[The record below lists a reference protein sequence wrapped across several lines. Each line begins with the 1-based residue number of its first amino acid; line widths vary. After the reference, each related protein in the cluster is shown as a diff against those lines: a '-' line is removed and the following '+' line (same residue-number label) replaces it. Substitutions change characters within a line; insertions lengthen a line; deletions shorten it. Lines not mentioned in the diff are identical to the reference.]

1 VNKKNYHDKHTAK
14 ENQLSRDH
22 YQANKENINEQK
34 REKRK
39 SESHVASLLSNKK
52 AKYDDQRVDEKEVTM
67 EEAHTEMYKYYTEE
81 KLHVPDILK
90 PGRMETL
97 QEQLKNGSSINVF
110 ATSLGED
117 AVTRNEIGDESHRSW
132 RKAGGNDQVSIVYII
147 SCFVSQIH
155 LTHFLF

>member
-1 VNKKNYHDKHTAK
+1 MA
-14 ENQLSRDH
+14 
-22 YQANKENINEQK
+22 

-67 EEAHTEMYKYYTEE
+67 EEAHIEMYKYYTEE
-81 KLHVPDILK
+81 KLHVPDVLN

-97 QEQLKNGSSINVF
+97 QKQLQNGSSVNIL
-110 ATSLGED
+110 ATGLGED
-117 AVTRNEIGDESHRSW
+117 AVSRNEIGDESHKSW
-132 RKAGGNDQVSIVYII
+132 RKAGGNDKVSIVYII
-147 SCFVSQIH
+147 SCFVSQIR